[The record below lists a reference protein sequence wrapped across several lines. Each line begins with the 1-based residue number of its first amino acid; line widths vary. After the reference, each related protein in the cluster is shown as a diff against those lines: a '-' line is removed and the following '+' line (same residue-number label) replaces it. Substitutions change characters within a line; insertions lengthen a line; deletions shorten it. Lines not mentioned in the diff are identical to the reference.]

1 MGGSSDGGG
10 ALTVLGLLFGAALG
24 AAVGLVYSPS
34 TGAENR
40 KRLAGWARGRA
51 TELRDKVQAQAREL
65 GNKAKD
71 NLPLGKQDGL
81 QPATTGEEQC

>member
-10 ALTVLGLLFGAALG
+10 ALTVVGLLFGAALG

-34 TGAENR
+34 TGIENR
-40 KRLAGWARGRA
+40 KRLVSWASGRA
-51 TELRDKVQAQAREL
+51 TELRDKVQAQAQQL

-71 NLPLGKQDGL
+71 NLSIG
-81 QPATTGEEQC
+81 